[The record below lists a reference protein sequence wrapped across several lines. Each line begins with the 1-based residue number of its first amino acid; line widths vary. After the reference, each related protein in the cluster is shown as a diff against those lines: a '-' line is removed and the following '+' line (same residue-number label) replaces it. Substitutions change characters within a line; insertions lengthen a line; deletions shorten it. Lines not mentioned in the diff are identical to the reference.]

1 MKKILIIA
9 ILGAFIGLSAAYA
22 ACTDAQT
29 SVMDK
34 LFFEAFPGGN
44 MDVIDEIFH
53 PDFELTHPSLPPGIE
68 GVKTIVKMN
77 NDAFDD
83 WHFTVHDLIC
93 DGDKVVARYTGSGVH
108 TNPFMGETPT
118 NNEVQLDGI
127 SIFIIEGNQIV
138 KDWYMPDDLG
148 FMRQLGIIPP
158 MGEH

>member
-1 MKKILIIA
+1 MNIKTLAFAFLWLINPA
-9 ILGAFIGLSAAYA
+9 VYA
-22 ACTDAQT
+22 ACTDTQT
-29 SVMDK
+29 AVMDK

-77 NDAFDD
+77 NDAFDG

-93 DGDKVVARYTGSGVH
+93 DGNKVVARYTGTGIH
-108 TNPFMGETPT
+108 ANPFMGETPT
-118 NNEVQLDGI
+118 NKEVNLEGI
-127 SIFIIEGNQIV
+127 SIFIIEGSQIV
-138 KDWYMPDDLG
+138 KDWYMPNDLG
-148 FMRQLGIIPP
+148 FMTQLGIIPP